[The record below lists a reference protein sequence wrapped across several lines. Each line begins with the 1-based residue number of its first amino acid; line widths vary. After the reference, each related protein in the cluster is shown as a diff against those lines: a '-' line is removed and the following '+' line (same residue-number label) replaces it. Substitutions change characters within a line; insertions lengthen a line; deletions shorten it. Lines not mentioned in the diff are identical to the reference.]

1 MTLADY
7 SLDQIGRWENTL
19 SEAANELKKIREGMK
34 QDGFT
39 ALPLEATKAS
49 TYIDYLL
56 PWAIQ
61 SEARFRQHRARSSAT
76 NTRATV
82 AKKKTRKRR

>member
-7 SLDQIGRWENTL
+7 SLDQIGRWEDTL
-19 SEAANELKKIREGMK
+19 LEAAGELRKIREGMK
-34 QDGFT
+34 EDGIQ
-39 ALPLEATKAS
+39 AMPLEATKAS

-61 SEARFRQHRARSSAT
+61 AEARFRQHRARQSAGT
-76 NTRATV
+76 KRV
-82 AKKKTRKRR
+82 QVKKKRKRR

>member
-19 SEAANELKKIREGMK
+19 NDAANELKKIREGMK
-34 QDGFT
+34 QDGIS
-39 ALPLEATKAS
+39 AMPLEATKAS

-76 NTRATV
+76 NTRSTV
-82 AKKKTRKRR
+82 AKKKARKRR

>member
-1 MTLADY
+1 M
-7 SLDQIGRWENTL
+7 
-19 SEAANELKKIREGMK
+19 
-34 QDGFT
+34 
-39 ALPLEATKAS
+39 PLEATKAS

-76 NTRATV
+76 NTRSTV
-82 AKKKTRKRR
+82 AKKKARKRR

>member
-1 MTLADY
+1 MRED
-7 SLDQIGRWENTL
+7 SLTV
-19 SEAANELKKIREGMK
+19 M
-34 QDGFT
+34 
-39 ALPLEATKAS
+39 PLEATKAS

-76 NTRATV
+76 NTRSTV
-82 AKKKTRKRR
+82 AKKKARKRR